1 MLFIDGSHVVGKT
14 RYWLPGEKATESSG
28 DTALPLQMRRTA
40 AVTAHSPLQSGF
52 PAYEESWPP
61 WLATVSRERG

>member
-14 RYWLPGEKATESSG
+14 RYWLPEVKATESSG

-40 AVTAHSPLQSGF
+40 AVTAHSPCGPDS
-52 PAYEESWPP
+52 PP
-61 WLATVSRERG
+61 MRSLGRRS